1 MSDESS
7 ATIRD
12 ARKDWVT
19 EHRELYLSS
28 GGVKGHIMDVEPV
41 GGFKF
46 ATHCMIK
53 YKGRKS
59 GRTLIT
65 PLCCGTWAGQWVII
79 ASKGGADTHPAWY
92 LNLRDMDELEFQVGT
107 EAFRATWS
115 EPQGELR
122 QKIWDYMEAC
132 FPFYG
137 SYQQSTDRIIPV
149 VLLQPIEP
157 VPVFKPEDADAWRD

>member
-7 ATIRD
+7 AEIR
-12 ARKDWVT
+12 AKRGDWVT
-19 EHRELYLSS
+19 EHRELYLTS
-28 GGVKGHIMDVEPV
+28 GGTRGHIMDVEPV
-41 GGFKF
+41 GGYKF

-65 PLCCGTWAGQWVII
+65 PLCCGTWAGQWVIV

-92 LNLRDMDELEFQVGT
+92 LNLSEMDEVEFQVGT

-115 EPQGELR
+115 EPEGEER
-122 QKIWDYMEAC
+122 QKIWDYMAAC
-132 FPFYG
+132 FPFY
-137 SYQQSTDRIIPV
+137 SDYQKSTDRIIPI
-149 VLLQPIEP
+149 VLLQPVESI
-157 VPVFKPEDADAWRD
+157 PVFKLEDADAWRD